1 VTYVY
6 TKNPAKVGN
15 VTVNYQDAEGKQIA
29 ASKTLTGNVGTDY
42 QAVQASIDGYTFKQ
56 VNGNATGQFSAAA
69 QKVTYVYT
77 KNPAKVG
84 NVTVNYQDAEGK
96 QIAASKTLTGNVGT
110 DYQAVQASVDGYTFK
125 QVNGNAT
132 GQFSDKAQTVT
143 YVYTKNVTKPIQ
155 VIDQSGTKTD
165 NQGNQ
170 LIPATSKLKPQQQ
183 SGLKMVAK
191 QGQTNQTTKSAA
203 KHKQQLPQTGVAK
216 VNGLLGAIGALL
228 MAVVGMVFKR
238 RKN

>member
-1 VTYVY
+1 
-6 TKNPAKVGN
+6 
-15 VTVNYQDAEGKQIA
+15 
-29 ASKTLTGNVGTDY
+29 
-42 QAVQASIDGYTFKQ
+42 
-56 VNGNATGQFSAAA
+56 
-69 QKVTYVYT
+69 
-77 KNPAKVG
+77 
-84 NVTVNYQDAEGK
+84 
-96 QIAASKTLTGNVGT
+96 
-110 DYQAVQASVDGYTFK
+110 
-125 QVNGNAT
+125 
-132 GQFSDKAQTVT
+132 DKAQTVT